1 MKKIKLYSILLA
13 SIAMVALGLTSCN
26 DSSYSHT
33 LTPQEIQTAYFTVR
47 GYHTGKMYFLKEA
60 PNDNTNS
67 ESQKAETDSVDI
79 SWTIDSDSTM
89 IIHDFP
95 THAFTEFVTD
105 DEMKEALLQQP
116 NQDVKCQIAF
126 QGLSPIYFLV
136 GVEDP
141 TYNITY
147 GGKEHKVQ
155 LRFYIG
161 YDFCGIFDNATKNM
175 NISLMVRALY
185 IDGQPQSSALK
196 TTNIPFLLVK
206 K

>member
-26 DSSYSHT
+26 DSSYSRA
-33 LTPQEIQTAYFTVR
+33 LSPQEIQTAYFTVR

-60 PNDNTNS
+60 ANDNTNS

-95 THAFTEFVTD
+95 THAFTEFVAD

-116 NQDVKCQIAF
+116 NQDIKCHIYF
-126 QGLSPIYFLV
+126 FNLSPVCFYV
-136 GVEDP
+136 GIDAP

-155 LRFYIG
+155 LAFYQG
-161 YDFCGIFDNATKNM
+161 SNLYGAFDNATKYMEVNLM
-175 NISLMVRALY
+175 AGSLYV
-185 IDGQPQSSALK
+185 DGQPQSSALK

>member
-1 MKKIKLYSILLA
+1 MKKIKLYSVLFA
-13 SIAMVALGLTSCN
+13 SIAMMVLGMTSCN
-26 DSSYSHT
+26 DSNYSRT
-33 LTPQEIQTAYFTVR
+33 LSPQEIQTAYLTVR

-60 PNDNTNS
+60 ANGDQNS

-79 SWTIDSDSTM
+79 SWTIDTDSTM
-89 IIHDFP
+89 TIHDFP
-95 THAFTEFVTD
+95 TTAFAEFVAD

-116 NQDVKCQIAF
+116 VQDIKCQTYYYN
-126 QGLSPIYFLV
+126 LSPICFYV
-136 GVEDP
+136 GVTAP

-155 LRFYIG
+155 LAFYTG
-161 YDFCGIFDNATKNM
+161 TNFYGAFDNATKYM
-175 NISLMVRALY
+175 EISIMAGGLY
-185 IDGQPQSSALK
+185 VDGELQASATK

>member
-1 MKKIKLYSILLA
+1 MKKIKLYSVLFA
-13 SIAMVALGLTSCN
+13 SIAMIALGMTSCN
-26 DSSYSHT
+26 DSSYSYGRP
-33 LTPQEIQTAYFTVR
+33 LSPQEIQTAYFTVR

-60 PNDNTNS
+60 ANQNS
-67 ESQKAETDSVDI
+67 ESQKAKTDSVDI
-79 SWTIDSDSTM
+79 SWTIDTDSTM

-95 THAFTEFVTD
+95 THAFAEFVAD

-116 NQDVKCQIAF
+116 NQDIKCQTYYYN
-126 QGLSPIYFLV
+126 LSPICFYV
-136 GVEDP
+136 GVTAP

-155 LRFYIG
+155 LAFYTG
-161 YDFCGIFDNATKNM
+161 TNFYGAFDNATKYM
-175 NISLMVRALY
+175 EISIMAGGLY
-185 IDGQPQSSALK
+185 VDGELQTSATK

>member
-1 MKKIKLYSILLA
+1 MKKIKLYSVLFA
-13 SIAMVALGLTSCN
+13 SIAMMVLGMTSCN
-26 DSSYSHT
+26 DSNYSRT
-33 LTPQEIQTAYFTVR
+33 LSPQEIQTAYLTVR

-60 PNDNTNS
+60 ANGDQNS

-79 SWTIDSDSTM
+79 SWTIDTDSTM
-89 IIHDFP
+89 TIHDFP
-95 THAFTEFVTD
+95 TTAFAEFVAD

-116 NQDVKCQIAF
+116 VQDIKCQTYYYN
-126 QGLSPIYFLV
+126 LSPICFYV
-136 GVEDP
+136 GVTAP

-155 LRFYIG
+155 LAFYTG
-161 YDFCGIFDNATKNM
+161 TNFYGAFDNATKYM
-175 NISLMVRALY
+175 EISLMSCGLY
-185 IDGQPQSSALK
+185 VDCELQASATK

>member
-1 MKKIKLYSILLA
+1 MKKIKLYSVLFA
-13 SIAMVALGLTSCN
+13 SIAMMVLGMTSCN
-26 DSSYSHT
+26 DSNYSRT
-33 LTPQEIQTAYFTVR
+33 LSPQEIQTAYLTVR

-60 PNDNTNS
+60 ANGDQNS

-79 SWTIDSDSTM
+79 SWTIDTDSTM
-89 IIHDFP
+89 TIHDFP
-95 THAFTEFVTD
+95 TTAFAEFVAD

-116 NQDVKCQIAF
+116 VQDIKCQTYYYN
-126 QGLSPIYFLV
+126 LSPICFYV
-136 GVEDP
+136 GVTAP

-155 LRFYIG
+155 LAFYTG
-161 YDFCGIFDNATKNM
+161 TNFYGAFDNATKYM
-175 NISLMVRALY
+175 ELSIMAGGLY
-185 IDGQPQSSALK
+185 VDGELQASATK

>member
-1 MKKIKLYSILLA
+1 MKKIKLYSVLFA
-13 SIAMVALGLTSCN
+13 SIAMVVLGMTSCN
-26 DSSYSHT
+26 DSSYSRA
-33 LTPQEIQTAYFTVR
+33 LTPEQIKTAYFTVR
-47 GYHTGKMYFLKEA
+47 GTHTGKMYFLKEA
-60 PNDNTNS
+60 PNDNMNS

-79 SWTIDSDSTM
+79 SWTIDTDSTM

-95 THAFTEFVTD
+95 THAFAEFVTD

-116 NQDVKCQIAF
+116 NQDIKCQTAYWN
-126 QGLSPIYFLV
+126 LSPICFYV
-136 GVEDP
+136 GVVAP

-155 LRFYIG
+155 LVFYTG
-161 YDFCGIFDNATKNM
+161 ADFYGIFDNATKYM
-175 NISLMVRALY
+175 NINLMAGGLY
-185 IDGQPQSSALK
+185 IDDEPQASATK